1 MIIVVSKK
9 LKEGESDIEGVNNS
23 YRVINDAMN
32 DWMEIRMSQNLA
44 NGNYEVTN
52 RNQYLVVG

>member
-44 NGNYEVTN
+44 NGNYEVMN
-52 RNQYLVVG
+52 GNQYLVVG